1 MTTASL
7 PCTRPTLLELDRAY
21 RPELMRAARRMTR
34 TNHDAEDLVQETM
47 ERALAALDRF
57 EPGTNARAWLHRIM
71 RNAFVSR
78 VRRHNVE
85 RRILQTLSL
94 DEREPTDVTSN
105 ARVFGDK
112 LIRIVDEMPAP
123 YREALLL
130 VGLDDQ
136 SYQDAATELG
146 CPVGTVMSR
155 IHRGR
160 KWAQAQLAE
169 EAAA

>member
-1 MTTASL
+1 MTSTTL
-7 PCTRPTLLELDRAY
+7 PRTRPSLLELDRAY

-34 TNHDAEDLVQETM
+34 TTHDAEDLVQETM

-57 EPGTNARAWLHRIM
+57 EPGTNARAWLHRIL
-71 RNAFVSR
+71 RNAFVSKA
-78 VRRHNVE
+78 RRRTVE
-85 RRILQTLSL
+85 RRVLTSMSL
-94 DEREPTDVTSN
+94 DEREHGDVTTS

-112 LIRIVDEMPAP
+112 LVAVVDAMPAP
-123 YREALLL
+123 YRDALLL
-130 VGLDDQ
+130 VCLDDH

-160 KWAQAQLAE
+160 KWAQERLGE
-169 EAAA
+169 EVAA